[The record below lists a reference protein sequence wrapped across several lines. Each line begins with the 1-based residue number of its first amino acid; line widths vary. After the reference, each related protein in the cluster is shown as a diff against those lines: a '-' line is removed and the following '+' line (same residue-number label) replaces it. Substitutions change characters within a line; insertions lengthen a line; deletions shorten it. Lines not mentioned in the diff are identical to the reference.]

1 MSGENPVAPPFSR
14 LVIGFH
20 DATSSPSGLE
30 AAVGFAR
37 AMESQL
43 VGVFVEDTPLLEWS
57 SSPLSRHATT
67 LAGRS
72 AAVTPDS
79 LAAEFATA
87 ARIVR
92 QRLSRVAGALGVSI
106 DFRVE
111 RASAA
116 SLSFAATTGPRDLLI
131 VVEPADPMARLC
143 YPFAEL
149 VRAIEASSA
158 PVLYMPHGALQRRGP
173 VVSIGPRPDGESSRI
188 AAEVADRIGESLIS
202 VGGAGAPWTAPLN
215 LQDVEHALAGVAE
228 RLVVLGRPEP
238 TSSEPSLFAAI
249 AARRLVPTLVVGA
262 GRPGSPQA
270 RRPAVH
276 EPPGD

>member
-1 MSGENPVAPPFSR
+1 MSGPGHADPVFRRA
-14 LVIGFH
+14 VIGFH
-20 DATSSPSGLE
+20 DAGCSPSGLD

-57 SSPLSRHATT
+57 SSPLSRHVTT
-67 LAGRS
+67 LAGRW
-72 AAVTPDS
+72 ATATPDS

-92 QRLSRVAGALGVSI
+92 RRLSRVAEALGVSV

-116 SLSFAATTGPRDLLI
+116 SLTFAATARPRDLLI

-143 YPFAEL
+143 YPFADL

-158 PVLYMPHGALQRRGP
+158 PVLYMPHGAQQRRGP
-173 VVSIGPRPDGESSRI
+173 VVSIEPQLDGESSRI
-188 AAEVADRIGESLIS
+188 AAEVAARIGESLIS
-202 VGGAGAPWTAPLN
+202 IGGADAPWTAPLN

-238 TSSEPSLFAAI
+238 TSSQPSLFATI

-262 GRPGSPQA
+262 GHPGAPQA
-270 RRPAVH
+270 RHPVVQ